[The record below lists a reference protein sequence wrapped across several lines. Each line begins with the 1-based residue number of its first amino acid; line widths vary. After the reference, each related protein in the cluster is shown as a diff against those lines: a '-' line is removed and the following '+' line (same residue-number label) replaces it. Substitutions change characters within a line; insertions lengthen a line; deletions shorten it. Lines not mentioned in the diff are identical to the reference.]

1 MNFEYPENPV
11 KAFENL
17 LDIIKALRNPSGGC
31 PWDKKQT
38 VESMLPHIL
47 EETYESIDAVR
58 NNDLENLS
66 EEIGDL
72 YLLVVMVSYIL
83 EQTNAIPVYKTI
95 NGIAEKL
102 VRRHPHVFG
111 DIEVSDS
118 DEVIEIWNNIKTNVE
133 NRIKKDSILDS
144 LPLSMP
150 PLERAFKMQK
160 KVSRIGFD
168 WPDSKG
174 VFKKIHEEI
183 DEFQNV
189 LEDGNKNKMID
200 EFGDIIFSL
209 VNAGRYFGIDPAEAL
224 HHTNQKFYKR
234 FRYIET
240 SLKKSKKNLEDSSL
254 KEMDLLWEEAKQLFD

>member
-133 NRIKKDSILDS
+133 NRIKKTLFWIHFLFQC
-144 LPLSMP
+144 PLLKELLKCRKS
-150 PLERAFKMQK
+150 
-160 KVSRIGFD
+160 
-168 WPDSKG
+168 
-174 VFKKIHEEI
+174 
-183 DEFQNV
+183 FQN
-189 LEDGNKNKMID
+189 
-200 EFGDIIFSL
+200 
-209 VNAGRYFGIDPAEAL
+209 
-224 HHTNQKFYKR
+224 R
-234 FRYIET
+234 F
-240 SLKKSKKNLEDSSL
+240 
-254 KEMDLLWEEAKQLFD
+254 